1 MKVPTRKEAAVG
13 AFPDVSFM
21 EGEIFIMATKL
32 VSFTKKTK
40 LRGKNNYAYHI
51 TLGSRANRSDITT
64 ANKKDFITSNGASY
78 SRFNTAAGNDT
89 IYDFGGKGNFWFL
102 GDGNDSANLAGT
114 VGTLVDLGLGK
125 DSLNL
130 ENAKNTT
137 LYFSEGTKTIYSDSA
152 EELTFD
158 LRGATYRSEI
168 KGKNFVVKV
177 YDVDDED
184 AEIIIGTYTF
194 KKSAARQPTI
204 INGTNLDDFKCDENY
219 ATDEIHEEEPPS
231 SGGMGSDVSVVE
243 PTSSGG
249 MGSDVS
255 FPTFGRETDVI
266 SPDDFFCSSPAI
278 DTIMDEQQ
286 SIVGLSQ
293 STSLGNLGSNQ
304 NLGITFAKET
314 AVLNPNI

>member
-32 VSFTKKTK
+32 VNATKKIALT
-40 LRGKNNYAYHI
+40 GKNKFAYNI
-51 TLGSRANRSDITT
+51 TLGPRANRSNLTT

-78 SRFNTAAGNDT
+78 SRCNTAAGNDT
-89 IYDFGGKGNFWFL
+89 IYDFGGKGNFWSL
-102 GDGNDSANLAGT
+102 DDGNDSANL
-114 VGTLVDLGLGK
+114 VGTNGATVDLGLGNK
-125 DSLNL
+125 DSLTL

-137 LYFSEGTKTIYSDSA
+137 LLFSEGKKTVIGAD

-158 LRGATYRSEI
+158 LRGAAYRSEI

-177 YDVDDED
+177 YDED
-184 AEIIIGTYTF
+184 AEIIGTYTF

-219 ATDEIHEEEPPS
+219 ATDEIHDEEPS
-231 SGGMGSDVSVVE
+231 TFGGMGSDVSL
-243 PTSSGG
+243 
-249 MGSDVS
+249 
-255 FPTFGRETDVI
+255 PTFGRETDVI
-266 SPDDFFCSSPAI
+266 NPDDFFCSSPAI
-278 DTIMDEQQ
+278 DTIIDEPYQ

-293 STSLGNLGSNQ
+293 TADTSLGNNQ
-304 NLGITFAKET
+304 NFGITFAKET